1 MKDVFEVQSDIAQQI
16 VRKFQLNLSNADKKR
31 LATAPTLSTEAYDLY
46 LKASSL
52 ISPRLGIGG
61 ELLNRQKAIEL
72 LKEAIRIDAEFS
84 DAYALLSEN
93 YTFIGISAANPKNW
107 LDSASILAK
116 KATQISPD
124 RESGYMA
131 LAYVNQ
137 WKGLHDEQLKWLLKA
152 HEIKPFST
160 ILDIVENYTRKND
173 YEKAYAWVLKAE
185 ENDPSEPGN
194 YASKGFIYSN
204 LGMLDSLKN
213 TIDRARR
220 IKNASADIDVLALI
234 YYTFTRKQDE
244 YIETVAK

>member
-173 YEKAYAWVLKAE
+173 YEKAYRWVLKAE
-185 ENDPSEPGN
+185 EFDPSEPGN